1 MLTTVDLLSWL
12 VTVKWSC
19 FAETRL
25 LIEFFGQKFSLWI
38 KTKSWKKVVLS
49 FKKRLTGCN
58 KVSVW
63 LNAPHSNFY
72 GLTPFCLI
80 FYCFQS
86 NPIKPAIKQQAL
98 KCLKLRRIGNVQWIL
113 VWTHRLVLSPNPNFC
128 SKLVKYTFRETKLAG
143 KVDKNVG

>member
-1 MLTTVDLLSWL
+1 M
-12 VTVKWSC
+12 
-19 FAETRL
+19 
-25 LIEFFGQKFSLWI
+25 G
-38 KTKSWKKVVLS
+38 KSFTLNKNKVLEKS
-49 FKKRLTGCN
+49 GFILQKRLTGCN

-113 VWTHRLVLSPNPNFC
+113 VWAHRLVLSYNPNFR
-128 SKLVKYTFRETKLAG
+128 SKVVKYSFRETKLAEKIYKSVG
-143 KVDKNVG
+143 IEICWEQPSQKVEVRPYNSVNPWLNAN